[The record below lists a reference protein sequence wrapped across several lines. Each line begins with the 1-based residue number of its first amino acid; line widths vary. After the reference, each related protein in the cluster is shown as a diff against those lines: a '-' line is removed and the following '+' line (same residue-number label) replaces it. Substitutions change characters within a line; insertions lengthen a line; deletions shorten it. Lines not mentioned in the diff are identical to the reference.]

1 MIAVQQ
7 SGPWNKRHIIPPL
20 IFLVALFLIYPN
32 RTVLF
37 APHWI
42 IFSFSTASLSLFC
55 AGACLFV
62 PDRLRDLFRA
72 LPRWFKYAMLF
83 FALIA
88 GLHAAKN
95 IATYS
100 LAEIARSF
108 SYLTIPLFAC
118 LYRDEL
124 KRLLPWAMA
133 LLWLLTLGQSFV
145 ERFMLNTDVLAGLPM
160 NRNWNATLILI
171 TTPFAVL
178 VTFRWADSI
187 FKRFLFLLGIVLPSI
202 YIFMICNSLAAYLAL
217 PGALFLFFLM
227 NRKHWKIF
235 LIAGMALLLTGSA
248 AFFLSKTYLPAF
260 RNFLEKEDRVVF
272 YTAAVRM
279 IADAPVSGYGIPS
292 FEQEFIPYI
301 RTPEYFQ
308 RTHAADKVNHPH
320 NHLLFMAAGM
330 GLAGL
335 AMWLA
340 LWLVPVLLLTFRKEP
355 DPEETVLDKLILFAW
370 FVLSIHAMLDLVLF
384 QEPTN
389 ILALVFTGWIWRRLF
404 KPAATAL
411 ETEGIRRTTLFRGC
425 GYLLTGLALLMA
437 ACNLFSAVHFR
448 MSHRLWLQGRQEES
462 RKHIRQMLLT
472 AHWDNTNYYLYQSA
486 MRLPPKEALEVLDLI
501 QASATPDFGR
511 IHLLRG
517 QLLTQLAGQAYQMQQ
532 PEQAIFF
539 RKAAREAFFRDG
551 DLYPLNIEALY
562 FLWLDALYDRN
573 RIASQALASEINL
586 RLKQR
591 NLDAKI
597 EDPFPEEPQ
606 NAEIVGPDKEKAMTH
621 QSK

>member
-1 MIAVQQ
+1 MITAQQ
-7 SGPWNKRHIIPPL
+7 SEPRDKRHVIPPL

-42 IFSFSTASLSLFC
+42 IFAFSTASLSLFC

-62 PDRLRDLFRA
+62 PDRLRKLFRA

-88 GLHAAKN
+88 GLHTAKN
-95 IATYS
+95 ITTYS

-124 KRLLPWAMA
+124 RKLLPRAMA

-145 ERFMLNTDVLAGLPM
+145 ERFMLDTDVLAGLPM
-160 NRNWNATLILI
+160 NRNWNASLILI

-178 VTFRWADSI
+178 VTFRRADSI
-187 FKRFLFLLGIVLPSI
+187 FKRFLLLLGIVLPSV
-202 YIFMICNSLAAYLAL
+202 YVLMVCNSLAVYLAL

-227 NRKHWKIF
+227 NRKRWKIF
-235 LIAGMALLLTGSA
+235 LIASAALLLTGVA
-248 AFFLSKTYLPAF
+248 AFFLCRTYLPAF

-272 YTAAVRM
+272 YTATTRM

-301 RTPEYFQ
+301 RTPEYFLC
-308 RTHAADKVNHPH
+308 THAADMVNHPH

-335 AMWLA
+335 AIWLA

-370 FVLSIHAMLDLVLF
+370 LALALHGMLDLVLF

-389 ILALVFTGWIWRRLF
+389 ILALVFTGWIWGRLF

-411 ETEGIRRTTLFRGC
+411 ETEGIRPLFRGC

-437 ACNLFSAVHFR
+437 VCNLFSAVHFR
-448 MSHRLWLQGRQEES
+448 MSHRLWLQGKQEES

-486 MRLPPKEALEVLDLI
+486 MRLPPKEALEVLDRI
-501 QASATPDFGR
+501 ATSATPDFGR

-517 QLLTQLAGQAYQMQQ
+517 RLMMTIQGQQ
-532 PEQAIFF
+532 
-539 RKAAREAFFRDG
+539 RAAVESLFRDAE
-551 DLYPLNIEALY
+551 LYPLHIES
-562 FLWLDALYDRN
+562 LYDLWMY
-573 RIASQALASEINL
+573 ALFTQNQPVANLLAGEINH
-586 RLKQR
+586 RLAQR
-591 NLDAKI
+591 GLDAKI
-597 EDPFPEEPQ
+597 EDPFPDPQ
-606 NAEIVGPDKEKAMTH
+606 NAKIVGPDKDKAMTH

>member
-1 MIAVQQ
+1 MITAQQ
-7 SGPWNKRHIIPPL
+7 SEPRDKRHVIPPL

-42 IFSFSTASLSLFC
+42 IFAFSTASLSLFC
-55 AGACLFV
+55 AGVCLLV
-62 PDRLRDLFRA
+62 PDRLRKLFRA

-88 GLHAAKN
+88 CLHTAKN
-95 IATYS
+95 ITTYS

-124 KRLLPWAMA
+124 KKLLPWAMA

-145 ERFMLNTDVLAGLPM
+145 ERFMLDTDVLAGIPM
-160 NRNWNATLILI
+160 NRNWNASLILI
-171 TTPFAVL
+171 SMPFAVL
-178 VTFRWADSI
+178 VSFRWADSI
-187 FKRFLFLLGIVLPSI
+187 LKRFLLLLGIVLPSV
-202 YIFMICNSLAAYLAL
+202 YVLMVCNSLAVYLAL

-235 LIAGMALLLTGSA
+235 LIASAALLLTGLT
-248 AFFLSKTYLPAF
+248 AFFLCRTYLPAF

-301 RTPEYFQ
+301 RTPEYFL
-308 RTHAADKVNHPH
+308 RTHAADMVKHPH

-335 AMWLA
+335 AVWLA

-370 FVLSIHAMLDLVLF
+370 LALTLHGMLDLVLF

-389 ILALVFTGWIWRRLF
+389 ILALVFTGWIWGRLF
-404 KPAATAL
+404 HSEQP
-411 ETEGIRRTTLFRGC
+411 ETERRV
-425 GYLLTGLALLMA
+425 
-437 ACNLFSAVHFR
+437 N
-448 MSHRLWLQGRQEES
+448 
-462 RKHIRQMLLT
+462 
-472 AHWDNTNYYLYQSA
+472 N
-486 MRLPPKEALEVLDLI
+486 
-501 QASATPDFGR
+501 
-511 IHLLRG
+511 
-517 QLLTQLAGQAYQMQQ
+517 
-532 PEQAIFF
+532 
-539 RKAAREAFFRDG
+539 
-551 DLYPLNIEALY
+551 
-562 FLWLDALYDRN
+562 
-573 RIASQALASEINL
+573 
-586 RLKQR
+586 
-591 NLDAKI
+591 
-597 EDPFPEEPQ
+597 
-606 NAEIVGPDKEKAMTH
+606 
-621 QSK
+621 

>member
-1 MIAVQQ
+1 MITALQ
-7 SGPWNKRHIIPPL
+7 SEPRDKRHIIPPL

-42 IFSFSTASLSLFC
+42 IFAFSTASLSIFC

-62 PDRLRDLFRA
+62 PDRVRDLFRA

-88 GLHAAKN
+88 GLHTAKN

-124 KRLLPWAMA
+124 KKLLPWAMA

-145 ERFMLNTDVLAGLPM
+145 ERFMLDTDVLAGLPM
-160 NRNWNATLILI
+160 NRNWNASLILI

-178 VTFRWADSI
+178 VTFRRADSI
-187 FKRFLFLLGIVLPSI
+187 FKRFLLLLGIVLPSV
-202 YIFMICNSLAAYLAL
+202 YVLMVCNSLAVYLAL
-217 PGALFLFFLM
+217 PGALYLFFLM

-235 LIAGMALLLTGSA
+235 LISGIALLLTALSG
-248 AFFLSKTYLPAF
+248 FFICKTYLPAF

-301 RTPEYFQ
+301 RTPEYFLC
-308 RTHAADKVNHPH
+308 THAADMVNHPH

-340 LWLVPVLLLTFRKEP
+340 LWLVPVLLLVFRKEP

-370 FVLSIHAMLDLVLF
+370 LALALHGMLDLVLF

-389 ILALVFTGWIWRRLF
+389 ILALVFTGWIWGRLF

-448 MSHRLWLQGRQEES
+448 MSHRLWLQNRQEES
-462 RKHIRQMLLT
+462 RKHVRLMLLT

-486 MRLPPKEALEVLDLI
+486 IYLPPEEGLKVLDRI
-501 QASATPDFGR
+501 RNSATPDLSR
-511 IHLLRG
+511 IHLRRG
-517 QLLTQLAGQAYQMQQ
+517 QLLTHLAGQAYQMQQ
-532 PEQAIFF
+532 PEQAAIF
-539 RKAAREAFFRDG
+539 RHAAREAFSRDA
-551 DLYPLNIEALY
+551 DLYPLDIVALNY
-562 FLWLDALYDRN
+562 LWMDALIDRKPIAAHFFATEINQRLKLRGLDA
-573 RIASQALASEINL
+573 RIENSFPEVQN
-586 RLKQR
+586 
-591 NLDAKI
+591 AKI
-597 EDPFPEEPQ
+597 
-606 NAEIVGPDKEKAMTH
+606 IGSDKDKVMTH

>member
-1 MIAVQQ
+1 MITAQQ
-7 SGPWNKRHIIPPL
+7 SEPRDKRHVIPPL

-42 IFSFSTASLSLFC
+42 IFAFSTASLSLFC

-62 PDRLRDLFRA
+62 PDRLRELFRA

-88 GLHAAKN
+88 GLHTAKN
-95 IATYS
+95 ITTYS

-133 LLWLLTLGQSFV
+133 LLWFLTLGQSFV
-145 ERFMLNTDVLAGLPM
+145 ERFMLDTDVLAGLPM
-160 NRNWNATLILI
+160 NRNWNASLILI
-171 TTPFAVL
+171 SMPFAVL
-178 VTFRWADSI
+178 VSFRWADSI
-187 FKRFLFLLGIVLPSI
+187 LKRFLLLLGIVLPSV
-202 YIFMICNSLAAYLAL
+202 YVLMVCNSLAVYLAL

-227 NRKHWKIF
+227 NRKRWKIF
-235 LIAGMALLLTGSA
+235 LIASAALLLTGLT
-248 AFFLSKTYLPAF
+248 AFFLCRTYLPAF

-272 YTAAVRM
+272 YTATTRM

-301 RTPEYFQ
+301 RTPEYFLC
-308 RTHAADKVNHPH
+308 THAADMVNHPH

-335 AMWLA
+335 AIWLA

-355 DPEETVLDKLILFAW
+355 DPEETVQDKLILFAW
-370 FVLSIHAMLDLVLF
+370 LALALHGMLDLVLF

-389 ILALVFTGWIWRRLF
+389 ILALVFTGWIWGRLF
-404 KPAATAL
+404 HSEQP
-411 ETEGIRRTTLFRGC
+411 ETESEERAQSLFRGC

-437 ACNLFSAVHFR
+437 VCNLFSAVHFR
-448 MSHRLWLQGRQEES
+448 MSHRLWLQGKQEES

-486 MRLPPKEALEVLDLI
+486 MRLPPKEALAVLDRI
-501 QASATPDFGR
+501 ATSATPDFGR

-517 QLLTQLAGQAYQMQQ
+517 RLMMTIRGQQQ
-532 PEQAIFF
+532 
-539 RKAAREAFFRDG
+539 AAVESLFRDAE
-551 DLYPLNIEALY
+551 LYPLHIES
-562 FLWLDALYDRN
+562 LYDLWMY
-573 RIASQALASEINL
+573 ALFTQNQPVANLLAGEINHHL
-586 RLKQR
+586 AQR
-591 NLDAKI
+591 GLDAKI
-597 EDPFPEEPQ
+597 EDPFPDPQ
-606 NAEIVGPDKEKAMTH
+606 NAKIVGPDKDKAMTH

>member
-1 MIAVQQ
+1 MITAQQ
-7 SGPWNKRHIIPPL
+7 SEPRDKRHVIPPL

-42 IFSFSTASLSLFC
+42 IFAFSTASLSLFC

-62 PDRLRDLFRA
+62 PDRLRKLFRA

-88 GLHAAKN
+88 GLHTAKN

-108 SYLTIPLFAC
+108 SSLTIPLFAC

-145 ERFMLNTDVLAGLPM
+145 ERFMLDTDVLAGLPM
-160 NRNWNATLILI
+160 NRNWNASLILI
-171 TTPFAVL
+171 SMPFAVL
-178 VTFRWADSI
+178 VSFRWADSI
-187 FKRFLFLLGIVLPSI
+187 LKRFLLLLGIVLPSV
-202 YIFMICNSLAAYLAL
+202 YVLMVCNSLAVYLAL

-235 LIAGMALLLTGSA
+235 LIASAALLLTGLT
-248 AFFLSKTYLPAF
+248 AFFLCRTYLPAF

-272 YTAAVRM
+272 YTAAIRM

-301 RTPEYFQ
+301 RTPEYFL
-308 RTHAADKVNHPH
+308 RTHAADMVNHPH

-335 AMWLA
+335 AIWLA

-370 FVLSIHAMLDLVLF
+370 LALALHAMLDLVLF

-389 ILALVFTGWIWRRLF
+389 ILALVFTGWIWGRLF
-404 KPAATAL
+404 HSEQP
-411 ETEGIRRTTLFRGC
+411 ETESEERAQSLFRGC

-437 ACNLFSAVHFR
+437 VCNLFSAVHFR
-448 MSHRLWLQGRQEES
+448 MSHRLWLQGKQEES

-486 MRLPPKEALEVLDLI
+486 MRLPPKEALEVLDRI
-501 QASATPDFGR
+501 ATSATPDFGR

-517 QLLTQLAGQAYQMQQ
+517 RLMMTIQGQQ
-532 PEQAIFF
+532 
-539 RKAAREAFFRDG
+539 RAAVESLFRDAE
-551 DLYPLNIEALY
+551 LYPLHIES
-562 FLWLDALYDRN
+562 LYDLWMY
-573 RIASQALASEINL
+573 ALFTQNQPVANLLAGEINHHL
-586 RLKQR
+586 AQR
-591 NLDAKI
+591 GLDAKI
-597 EDPFPEEPQ
+597 EDPFPDPQ
-606 NAEIVGPDKEKAMTH
+606 NAKIVGPDKDKAMTH

>member
-1 MIAVQQ
+1 MITAQQ
-7 SGPWNKRHIIPPL
+7 SEPRDKRHVIPPL

-42 IFSFSTASLSLFC
+42 IFAFSTASLSLFC
-55 AGACLFV
+55 AGACLLV
-62 PDRLRDLFRA
+62 PDRLRKLFRA

-88 GLHAAKN
+88 CLHTAKN
-95 IATYS
+95 ITTYS

-145 ERFMLNTDVLAGLPM
+145 ERFMLDTDVLAGIPM
-160 NRNWNATLILI
+160 NRNWNASLILI
-171 TTPFAVL
+171 SMPFAIL
-178 VTFRWADSI
+178 VTFRRADSI
-187 FKRFLFLLGIVLPSI
+187 FKRFLLLLGIVLPSV
-202 YIFMICNSLAAYLAL
+202 YVLMVCNSLAVYLAL
-217 PGALFLFFLM
+217 PGALYLFFLM

-235 LIAGMALLLTGSA
+235 LIASAALLLTGLT
-248 AFFLSKTYLPAF
+248 AFFLCRTYLPAF

-272 YTAAVRM
+272 YTATVRM
-279 IADAPVSGYGIPS
+279 IADAPVSGYGLPS

-301 RTPEYFQ
+301 RTPEYFL
-308 RTHAADKVNHPH
+308 RTHAADMVNHPH

-389 ILALVFTGWIWRRLF
+389 ILALVFTGWIWGRLF
-404 KPAATAL
+404 HSKQP
-411 ETEGIRRTTLFRGC
+411 ETESEERAQSLFRGC

-437 ACNLFSAVHFR
+437 VCNLFSAVHFR

-486 MRLPPKEALEVLDLI
+486 MRLPPKEALEVLDRI
-501 QASATPDFGR
+501 ATSATPDFGR

-517 QLLTQLAGQAYQMQQ
+517 RLMMTIQGQQ
-532 PEQAIFF
+532 
-539 RKAAREAFFRDG
+539 RAAVESLFRDAE
-551 DLYPLNIEALY
+551 LYPLHIEAFY
-562 FLWLDALYDRN
+562 DLWMYALFTQN
-573 RIASQALASEINL
+573 QPVANLLAGEINH
-586 RLKQR
+586 RLAQR
-591 NLDAKI
+591 GLDAKI
-597 EDPFPEEPQ
+597 EDPFPDPQ
-606 NAEIVGPDKEKAMTH
+606 NAKIVGPDKDKAMTH

>member
-1 MIAVQQ
+1 MITALQ
-7 SGPWNKRHIIPPL
+7 SGPRDKRHIIPPL
-20 IFLVALFLIYPN
+20 IFLAALFLIYPN

-42 IFSFSTASLSLFC
+42 IFAFSTASLSLFC

-62 PDRLRDLFRA
+62 PDRVRDLFRA

-88 GLHAAKN
+88 GLHTAKN
-95 IATYS
+95 ITTYS

-124 KRLLPWAMA
+124 KSLLPRAMA

-145 ERFMLNTDVLAGLPM
+145 ERFMLDTDVLAGIPM
-160 NRNWNATLILI
+160 NRNWNASLILI

-178 VTFRWADSI
+178 VTFRHADSI
-187 FKRFLFLLGIVLPSI
+187 FKRFLLLLGIVLPSI
-202 YIFMICNSLAAYLAL
+202 YVFMVCNSLAAYLAL
-217 PGALFLFFLM
+217 PGALFLFLLM
-227 NRKHWKIF
+227 NRKCWKIF
-235 LIAGMALLLTGSA
+235 LIASAALLLTGAA
-248 AFFLSKTYLPAF
+248 AFFLCKTYLPEF
-260 RNFLEKEDRVVF
+260 RNFLEKEDRVFF

-301 RTPEYFQ
+301 RTPEYF
-308 RTHAADKVNHPH
+308 RSTHAADMVNHPH
-320 NHLLFMAAGM
+320 NHLLFIAAGM

-370 FVLSIHAMLDLVLF
+370 LALTLHGMLDLVLF

-389 ILALVFTGWIWRRLF
+389 ILALVFTGWIWGRLF
-404 KPAATAL
+404 KPAEPAL
-411 ETEGIRRTTLFRGC
+411 ETEGIRRTLFRGC

-437 ACNLFSAVHFR
+437 ACNLFSAIHFR

-517 QLLTQLAGQAYQMQQ
+517 RLMMMRPGQQQ
-532 PEQAIFF
+532 TALEML
-539 RKAAREAFFRDG
+539 FRDAE
-551 DLYPLNIEALY
+551 LYPLHIES
-562 FLWLDALYDRN
+562 LYDLWMY
-573 RIASQALASEINL
+573 ALFTQNQPMANLLAGEINR
-586 RLKQR
+586 RLAQR
-591 NLDAKI
+591 GLDAKI
-597 EDPFPEEPQ
+597 EDPFPEKPQ
-606 NAEIVGPDKEKAMTH
+606 NAEIVGPDKDKAMTH

>member
-1 MIAVQQ
+1 MITALQ
-7 SGPWNKRHIIPPL
+7 SEPWDKRHIIPPL
-20 IFLVALFLIYPN
+20 IFLAALFLIYPN

-42 IFSFSTASLSLFC
+42 IFAFSTASLSIFC

-62 PDRLRDLFRA
+62 PDRVRDLFRA

-88 GLHAAKN
+88 GLHTAKN

-124 KRLLPWAMA
+124 KKLLPWAMA

-145 ERFMLNTDVLAGLPM
+145 ERFMLDTDVLAGLPM
-160 NRNWNATLILI
+160 NRNWNASLILI

-178 VTFRWADSI
+178 VTFRRADSI
-187 FKRFLFLLGIVLPSI
+187 FKRFLLLLGIVLPSV
-202 YIFMICNSLAAYLAL
+202 YVLMVCNSLAVYLAL
-217 PGALFLFFLM
+217 PGALYLFFLM

-235 LIAGMALLLTGSA
+235 LISGIALLLTALSG
-248 AFFLSKTYLPAF
+248 FFICKAYLPAF

-301 RTPEYFQ
+301 RTPEYFLC
-308 RTHAADKVNHPH
+308 THAADMVNHPH

-335 AMWLA
+335 AVWLA
-340 LWLVPVLLLTFRKEP
+340 LWLVPVLCLTFRKEP
-355 DPEETVLDKLILFAW
+355 DPEETVQDKLILFAW
-370 FVLSIHAMLDLVLF
+370 LVLSLHAMLDLVLF

-389 ILALVFTGWIWRRLF
+389 ILALVFTGWIWGRLF

-437 ACNLFSAVHFR
+437 VCNLFSAVHFR

-486 MRLPPKEALEVLDLI
+486 MRLPPKEALEVLNLI

-517 QLLTQLAGQAYQMQQ
+517 RLMMTIRGQQQ
-532 PEQAIFF
+532 
-539 RKAAREAFFRDG
+539 AAVESLFRDAE
-551 DLYPLNIEALY
+551 LYPLHIES
-562 FLWLDALYDRN
+562 LYDLWMY
-573 RIASQALASEINL
+573 ALFTQNQPVANLLAGEINH
-586 RLKQR
+586 RLAQR
-591 NLDAKI
+591 GLDAKI
-597 EDPFPEEPQ
+597 EDPFPEPQ
-606 NAEIVGPDKEKAMTH
+606 NAKIVGPDKDKVMTH

>member
-1 MIAVQQ
+1 MITAQQ
-7 SGPWNKRHIIPPL
+7 SEPRDKRHVIPPL

-42 IFSFSTASLSLFC
+42 IFAFSTASLSLFC

-62 PDRLRDLFRA
+62 PDRLRKLFRA

-88 GLHAAKN
+88 GLHTAKN
-95 IATYS
+95 ITTYS

-124 KRLLPWAMA
+124 RKLLPRAMA

-145 ERFMLNTDVLAGLPM
+145 ERFMLDTDVLAGLPM
-160 NRNWNATLILI
+160 NRNWNASLILI
-171 TTPFAVL
+171 SMPFAIL

-187 FKRFLFLLGIVLPSI
+187 FKRFLLLLGIVLPSV
-202 YIFMICNSLAAYLAL
+202 YVLMVCNSLAVYLAL

-227 NRKHWKIF
+227 NRKRWKIF
-235 LIAGMALLLTGSA
+235 LIASAALLLTGVA
-248 AFFLSKTYLPAF
+248 AFFLCRTYLPAF

-272 YTAAVRM
+272 YTATTRM

-301 RTPEYFQ
+301 RTPEYFLC
-308 RTHAADKVNHPH
+308 THAADMVNHPH

-335 AMWLA
+335 AIWLA

-370 FVLSIHAMLDLVLF
+370 LALALHGMLDLVLF

-389 ILALVFTGWIWRRLF
+389 ILALVFTGWIWGRLF

-411 ETEGIRRTTLFRGC
+411 ETEGIRPLFRGC

-437 ACNLFSAVHFR
+437 VCNLFSAVHFR
-448 MSHRLWLQGRQEES
+448 MSHRLWLQGKQEES

-486 MRLPPKEALEVLDLI
+486 MRLPPKEALEVLDRI
-501 QASATPDFGR
+501 ATSATPDFGR

-517 QLLTQLAGQAYQMQQ
+517 RLMMTIQGQQ
-532 PEQAIFF
+532 
-539 RKAAREAFFRDG
+539 RAAVESLFRDAE
-551 DLYPLNIEALY
+551 LYPLHIES
-562 FLWLDALYDRN
+562 LYDLWMY
-573 RIASQALASEINL
+573 ALFTQNQPVANLLAGEINH
-586 RLKQR
+586 RLAQR
-591 NLDAKI
+591 GLDAKI
-597 EDPFPEEPQ
+597 EDPFPDPQ
-606 NAEIVGPDKEKAMTH
+606 NAKIVGPDKDKAMTH

>member
-1 MIAVQQ
+1 MISALQ
-7 SGPWNKRHIIPPL
+7 SEPRDKRHIIPPL
-20 IFLVALFLIYPN
+20 IFLAALFLIYPN

-42 IFSFSTASLSLFC
+42 IFAFSTASLSIFC

-62 PDRLRDLFRA
+62 PDRIRDLFRA

-88 GLHAAKN
+88 GLHTAKN

-124 KRLLPWAMA
+124 KKLLPWAMA

-145 ERFMLNTDVLAGLPM
+145 ERFMLDTDVLAGLPM
-160 NRNWNATLILI
+160 NRNWNASLILI

-178 VTFRWADSI
+178 VTFRRADSI
-187 FKRFLFLLGIVLPSI
+187 FKRFLLLLGIVLPSV
-202 YIFMICNSLAAYLAL
+202 YVLMVCNSLAVYLAL
-217 PGALFLFFLM
+217 PGALYLFFLM

-235 LIAGMALLLTGSA
+235 LISGIALLLTALSG
-248 AFFLSKTYLPAF
+248 FFICKAYLPAF

-301 RTPEYFQ
+301 RTPEYFLC
-308 RTHAADKVNHPH
+308 THATDQANHPH

-335 AMWLA
+335 AVWLA
-340 LWLVPVLLLTFRKEP
+340 LWLVPVLLLVFRKEP
-355 DPEETVLDKLILFAW
+355 DPEETVQDKLILFAW
-370 FVLSIHAMLDLVLF
+370 LVLSLHAMLDLVLF

-389 ILALVFTGWIWRRLF
+389 ILALVFTGWIWGRLF

-411 ETEGIRRTTLFRGC
+411 ETEGIRPLFRGC

-462 RKHIRQMLLT
+462 RKHIRLMLLT
-472 AHWDNTNYYLYQSA
+472 AHWDNTGYYLYQSA
-486 MRLPPKEALEVLDLI
+486 IYLPPEEGLKVLDRI
-501 QASATPDFGR
+501 RNSATPDLSR
-511 IHLLRG
+511 IHLRRG
-517 QLLTQLAGQAYQMQQ
+517 QL
-532 PEQAIFF
+532 
-539 RKAAREAFFRDG
+539 
-551 DLYPLNIEALY
+551 
-562 FLWLDALYDRN
+562 
-573 RIASQALASEINL
+573 
-586 RLKQR
+586 
-591 NLDAKI
+591 
-597 EDPFPEEPQ
+597 
-606 NAEIVGPDKEKAMTH
+606 
-621 QSK
+621 